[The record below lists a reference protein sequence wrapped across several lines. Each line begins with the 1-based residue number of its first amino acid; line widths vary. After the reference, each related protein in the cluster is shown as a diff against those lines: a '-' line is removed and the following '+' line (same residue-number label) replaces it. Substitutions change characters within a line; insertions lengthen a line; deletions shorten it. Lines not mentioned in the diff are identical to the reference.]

1 MSTLPKENEMSCC
14 DSIEDA
20 IKSFGDLHALAVEMD
35 SFRELAISV
44 ESRRDEILSE
54 YPDQWIAVSRDGV
67 VATADSRDELFDQLN
82 EKRIRPEDV
91 YHDFLDTTPLTLL
104 L

>member
-1 MSTLPKENEMSCC
+1 MSSQN
-14 DSIEDA
+14 
-20 IKSFGDLHALAVEMD
+20 FGDLHELASEMD

-44 ESRRDEILSE
+44 ESRRSELLSE

-67 VATADSRDELFDQLN
+67 VATADTRIELFDLLS
-82 EKRIRPEDV
+82 EKRIRPKDV
-91 YHDFLDTTPLTLL
+91 YHDFLDTTPRTLL

>member
-1 MSTLPKENEMSCC
+1 MSTLPIENEMPRC
-14 DSIEDA
+14 DSIEDV
-20 IKSFGDLHALAVEMD
+20 IQNFGDLHELATEMD

-44 ESRRDEILSE
+44 ESRRSELLSE

-67 VATADSRDELFDQLN
+67 VATAYSRVELFDLLS
-82 EKRIRPEDV
+82 EKQIRPEEV
-91 YHDFLDTTPLTLL
+91 YHDYLDTTPRTLL

>member
-1 MSTLPKENEMSCC
+1 MSTLPKENEMSSC

-20 IKSFGDLHALAVEMD
+20 IKSFGDLHALAAEMD

-44 ESRRDEILSE
+44 EGRRDELLSE

-67 VATADSRDELFDQLN
+67 VATADSRDELFTLLS
-82 EKRIRPEDV
+82 EKRIRPEEV
-91 YHDFLDTTPLTLL
+91 YHGFLDTTPRTLL

>member
-1 MSTLPKENEMSCC
+1 MSSCE
-14 DSIEDA
+14 SIEDA

-35 SFRELAISV
+35 FFRELAISV
-44 ESRRDEILSE
+44 ESRRGELLSE

-67 VATADSRDELFDQLN
+67 VATADSRDELFTLLS
-82 EKRIRPEDV
+82 EKRIRPEEV
-91 YHDFLDTTPLTLL
+91 YHDFLDATPRTLL

>member
-1 MSTLPKENEMSCC
+1 MRFNWDVITN
-14 DSIEDA
+14 
-20 IKSFGDLHALAVEMD
+20 FGDLHELAAEMD

-44 ESRRDEILSE
+44 ESRRSELLSE

-67 VATADSRDELFDQLN
+67 VATADSRDELFELLS
-82 EKRIRPEDV
+82 EKRIRKEEV
-91 YHDFLDTTPLTLL
+91 YHDLLDTTPRTLL